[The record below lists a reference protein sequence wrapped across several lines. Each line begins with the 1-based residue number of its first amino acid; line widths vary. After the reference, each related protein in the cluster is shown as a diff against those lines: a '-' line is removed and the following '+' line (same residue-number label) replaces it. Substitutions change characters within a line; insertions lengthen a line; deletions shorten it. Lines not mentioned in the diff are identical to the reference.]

1 MDRKLEEQLEW
12 VRGLMSVVSEEN
24 RQYVLTKDDLLA
36 VLDGYSALLESLEKL
51 QAEQQRMEF
60 LLAEYRLV
68 NLGLK
73 RLDGHIN

>member
-24 RQYVLTKDDLLA
+24 RQYVLTKDELLA

-68 NLGLK
+68 KLGLK
-73 RLDGHIN
+73 GVDGYIN